1 VFLCYFTSFKIKV
14 FSIFIQR
21 KAIFRKLE
29 EEGKAMDYRQTLNLP
44 KTDFPMKAN
53 LAKREPEMLKAWEAE
68 GTYHRLSQK
77 VKGRPKY
84 ILHDG
89 PPYANGNIHIGTA
102 LNKILKDFIMKSKSM
117 AGFDSYYVPG
127 WDCHGLPVEHEVEKS
142 LGSKKGELSIV
153 DIRRRCREYA
163 AKFVRIQK
171 EEFKRLGVF
180 GEWENPYLTM
190 NFEYQATIVK
200 EFGKFLL
207 NGSVYK
213 GKKPVHWCPTC
224 KTALA
229 EAEVKYED
237 HRSPS
242 IYVKFK
248 MISTPSQSSLLDGE
262 GKGGGDIGEVFPS
275 LKGKPV
281 YVIIWTT
288 TPWTIPANLAIA
300 LHPDFPY
307 VAADVGGE
315 IYILA
320 EGLLEE
326 VMKKFGIKKYQVL
339 EKFSGKKLEGLKA
352 RHPFLD
358 RDSMIILAP
367 YVTLDAGTGCVHTAP
382 GHGQED
388 YESGVQYGLEIYS
401 PVDNDGRFTQDVPFF
416 AGQFVF
422 DANSAVNK
430 KLAEVGALLKEEP
443 IVHSYPHC
451 WRTNDP
457 IIFRATEQWF
467 ISMEKMGLRRNALKA
482 INEVNWIPPWGKD
495 RIYGMVQNRPD
506 WCVSRQRAWGIPITV
521 FYCTG
526 CKKPLVNQETISH
539 LVRLFEE
546 KGADI
551 WFEEGTDHL
560 LPEGTRC
567 PECGGKE
574 FTKETD
580 ILDVWFDS
588 GVSYAAVLEKRSE
601 LEFPASLYLE
611 GSDQHRGWFHS
622 SLLTSVGTRGR
633 APYRT
638 VLTHGFVVD
647 GEGKKMSKSAG
658 NVIAPD
664 EIIDRLGADVLRLWV
679 AAEDYRD
686 DIKISNEI
694 LKRLADS
701 YFRIRNT
708 FRFLLGNLYD
718 FRPEKERVSYGE
730 LHELDRWALHQLQKL
745 TGKVREAYER
755 FEFHAV
761 YHAVQNFCA
770 VEMSA
775 LYFDILK
782 DRLYTFSSGSRGR
795 KSAQTLL
802 YEILKTLTCLMAPIL
817 SFTAEE
823 VWKFLPEEPGKS
835 ESVHLM
841 LFPEVKSEFLD
852 DALTERWERL
862 WEIRAL
868 VTKVLEEARK
878 EKVIGLSLDAQV
890 HLYVPEKIFPFL
902 KNYEKDLR
910 SIFIVSSVTL
920 HLAKDAKEVRAE
932 VSPAEGKK
940 CERCWNYEVTV
951 GTHKVHE
958 TICHRC
964 VEAIQEG
971 GTKFQAPNNK

>member
-1 VFLCYFTSFKIKV
+1 
-14 FSIFIQR
+14 
-21 KAIFRKLE
+21 
-29 EEGKAMDYRQTLNLP
+29 MDYRKTLNLP

-53 LAKREPEMLKAWEAE
+53 LAKREPELLKVWEE
-68 GTYHRLSQK
+68 KGIYRQVSQQAQ
-77 VKGRPKY
+77 GRPKY

-102 LNKILKDFIMKSKSM
+102 LNKILKDFIVKSKSM
-117 AGFDSYYVPG
+117 AGYDSQYVPG

-153 DIRRRCREYA
+153 EIRKRCRDYA
-163 AKFVRIQK
+163 AKYVGIQR

-190 NFEYQATIVK
+190 NFTYQATIVR

-237 HRSPS
+237 HQSPS

-248 MISTPSQSSLLDGE
+248 MVSTPSHPSPLEGE
-262 GKGGGDIGEVFPS
+262 GKGGGDIGDIFPS
-275 LKGKPV
+275 LKGKPIS
-281 YVIIWTT
+281 VIIWTT

-300 LHPDFPY
+300 LHPNFNY
-307 VAADVGGE
+307 VAVDVGGE
-315 IYILA
+315 VYILA
-320 EGLLEE
+320 EGLLKG
-326 VMKKFGIKKYQVL
+326 VMEKFGIQKYQIL
-339 EKFSGKKLEGLKA
+339 ETFSGKRLEGLRC
-352 RHPFLD
+352 RHPFID
-358 RDSMIILAP
+358 RDSLIILAS

-401 PVDNDGRFTQDVPFF
+401 PVDDDGRFTKDVPFF

-422 DANSAVNK
+422 DANGAVSK
-430 KLAEVGALLKEEP
+430 KLAGVGALLKEEMM
-443 IVHSYPHC
+443 VHSYPHC

-467 ISMEKMGLRRNALKA
+467 ISMDKKGLRKNALQS
-482 INEVNWIPPWGKD
+482 INEVTWIPPWGRD
-495 RIYGMVQNRPD
+495 RIYGMIENRPD

-521 FYCTG
+521 FYCSA
-526 CKKPLVNQETISH
+526 CKQPLINQETIDY
-539 LVRLFEE
+539 VARLFEE

-551 WFEEGTDHL
+551 WFEEEADRL
-560 LPEGTRC
+560 LPKGTQC
-567 PECGGKE
+567 AQCGGKV
-574 FTKETD
+574 FSKEMD

-588 GVSYAAVLEKRSE
+588 GVSYAAVLECRDD

-633 APYRT
+633 APYLS

-664 EIIDRLGADVLRLWV
+664 EVISKLGADVLRLWV

-694 LKRLADS
+694 LKRLADA

-718 FRPEKERVSYGE
+718 FDPGKDRVPYHKLYE
-730 LHELDRWALHQLQKL
+730 IDRWALHRLQKL
-745 TGKVREAYER
+745 ISRVREAYER
-755 FEFHAV
+755 FEFHVV
-761 YHAVQNFCA
+761 YHSVQNFCA

-782 DRLYTFSSGSRGR
+782 DRLYTFSPLSQGR
-795 KSAQTLL
+795 RSAQTAL
-802 YEILKTLTCLMAPIL
+802 YEILKTLASLMAPIL

-823 VWKFLPEEPGKS
+823 VWKYIPGESGKVA
-835 ESVHLM
+835 SVHLTQ
-841 LFPEVKSEFLD
+841 FPALKSEYLD
-852 DALTERWERL
+852 EALNERWERI
-862 WEIRAL
+862 WEIRAG
-868 VTKVLEEARK
+868 VTKALEEARK

-890 HLYVPEKIFPFL
+890 HLHLPEKSYQFLQPFQ
-902 KNYEKDLR
+902 KDLK

-920 HLAKDAKEVRAE
+920 HPAISGTPSGVKDEKEVRAE
-932 VSPAEGKK
+932 VLFAEGGK
-940 CERCWNYEVTV
+940 CERCWNYDVTV
-951 GTHKVHE
+951 GRHQEHR
-958 TICHRC
+958 TICQRC
-964 VEAIQEG
+964 IEAIQ
-971 GTKFQAPNNK
+971 Q